1 MSMVFSEK
9 IELLRKAIGLP
20 QTEFAVEIG
29 VSINTY
35 KGIVK
40 RGSSPRFELV
50 EQISQRWPCYA
61 LWLMTDEDAPLA
73 GQYLPESDP
82 KGVAAMRAAYQVVD
96 VVGRDLDEA
105 VVRPEAIER
114 VAFLHTCDVPYS
126 ARSERLLTTTAYHRG
141 KFASSAPK
149 GDSNFGTGM
158 MLVLRGSSGA
168 GFKRVVLV
176 ESGNFDL
183 REIAEKGGVFGLLG
197 DFQRWFATKGIR
209 QFDIY
214 GVHPKTLWAAC
225 TEMDELRTSDLYE
238 APQDIQESFNTW
250 CASF

>member
-1 MSMVFSEK
+1 MSISFSEK
-9 IELLRKAIGLP
+9 IELLRKAIGLS
-20 QTEFAVEIG
+20 QAEFAAQVG
-29 VSINTY
+29 VSVNTY
-35 KGIVK
+35 KGMVK

-61 LWLMTDEDAPLA
+61 LWLMTGEDAPMA

-82 KGVAAMRAAYQVVD
+82 DGVATVQAAYQVID

-105 VVRPEAIER
+105 IVRAEAIER
-114 VAFLHTCDVPYS
+114 VAFLHTCEVPYS
-126 ARSERLLTTTAYHRG
+126 ERSERLLTTTAYHRG
-141 KFASSAPK
+141 KFASSVPK

-197 DFQRWFATKGIR
+197 DFQRWFAAKGIR

-214 GVHPKTLWAAC
+214 GIHPKTLWAAC
-225 TEMDELRTSDLYE
+225 SEMDELRTSDLYD
-238 APQDIQESFNTW
+238 APLDVQESFSTW